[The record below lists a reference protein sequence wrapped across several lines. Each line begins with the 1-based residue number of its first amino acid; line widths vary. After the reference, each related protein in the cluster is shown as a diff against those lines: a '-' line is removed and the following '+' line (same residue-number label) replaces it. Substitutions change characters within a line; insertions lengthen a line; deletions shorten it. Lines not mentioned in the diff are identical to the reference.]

1 MSYADPAGD
10 VSREIARQSTG
21 GGRRQP
27 ARDGGAK
34 GDGKKPAKPRRP
46 VADTDPAELKR
57 YATTPGRRQ
66 IAAVA
71 LKTAAYS
78 FVDIA
83 KILEYDSVR
92 HCKSDIYDALGQ
104 MADPDDVKA
113 IRTQLL
119 VMAEKQLK
127 RAVEIA
133 SDTTL
138 VDDDDEEHRN
148 YEQLAWHHAARE
160 DMRILG
166 QLAGSFAAIQVA
178 PKSVTD
184 KELDALVLKVV
195 RRSDTEIAEA
205 PLDIFADVGAV
216 DAEVVSE

>member
-1 MSYADPAGD
+1 MSYQDPAGD
-10 VSREIARQSTG
+10 VSREIARSASG
-21 GGRRQP
+21 NSRA

-46 VADTDPAELKR
+46 VADTDPQELKR

-78 FVDIA
+78 FIEIA

-113 IRTQLL
+113 VRTQLL

-127 RAVEIA
+127 RAVEFA
-133 SDTTL
+133 SATTL
-138 VDDDDEEHRN
+138 VDEDGEEHRN

-166 QLAGSFAAIQVA
+166 QLAGSFAAIQVEH
-178 PKSVTD
+178 KTVTD
-184 KELDALVLKVV
+184 KELDELVLQVIRKKDGEVV
-195 RRSDTEIAEA
+195 EGPS
-205 PLDIFADVGAV
+205 DIFADIGSVE
-216 DAEVVSE
+216 AEVVDD

>member
-21 GGRRQP
+21 GRRP

-46 VADTDPAELKR
+46 VADTDPVALKR

-92 HCKSDIYDALGQ
+92 HCKSDIYEALGQ

-113 IRTQLL
+113 VRTQLL

-127 RAVEIA
+127 RAVEFA
-133 SDTTL
+133 SATTL
-138 VDDDDEEHRN
+138 IDDDDEEHRN

-166 QLAGSFAAIQVA
+166 QLAGSFAAIQVEH
-178 PKSVTD
+178 KTVTD
-184 KELDALVLKVV
+184 KELDELVLKVIRKKDEDV
-195 RRSDTEIAEA
+195 IEA
-205 PLDIFADVGAV
+205 PVDIFAEVGSV
-216 DAEVVSE
+216 DAEVVDE

>member
-92 HCKSDIYDALGQ
+92 HCKSDI
-104 MADPDDVKA
+104 
-113 IRTQLL
+113 
-119 VMAEKQLK
+119 
-127 RAVEIA
+127 
-133 SDTTL
+133 
-138 VDDDDEEHRN
+138 
-148 YEQLAWHHAARE
+148 
-160 DMRILG
+160 
-166 QLAGSFAAIQVA
+166 
-178 PKSVTD
+178 
-184 KELDALVLKVV
+184 
-195 RRSDTEIAEA
+195 
-205 PLDIFADVGAV
+205 
-216 DAEVVSE
+216 